1 MVSRIPQPDGGLP
14 PGGLPHADPGLQPE
28 RTALAWGRTML
39 ALVTASAFFL
49 RWLPVYGF
57 PILMLFV
64 VSAGT
69 ALAIYLT
76 QQGRYRARARGLADE
91 SIEADV
97 SAVLWTAIAGVALG
111 GLGIFVVLT
120 S

>member
-1 MVSRIPQPDGGLP
+1 MASRNPN
-14 PGGLPHADPGLQPE
+14 PHGDPGLQPE

-57 PILMLFV
+57 PILMLFA
-64 VSAGT
+64 VSAGA

-76 QQGRYRARARGLADE
+76 QRSRYRARAHGLAGE
-91 SIEADV
+91 SIEADLP
-97 SAVLWTAIAGVALG
+97 AVLWTAFAGVALG
-111 GLGIFVVLT
+111 GLGIAVVLT
-120 S
+120 G

>member
-1 MVSRIPQPDGGLP
+1 MASRAPS
-14 PGGLPHADPGLQPE
+14 PHGDPGLQPE

-49 RWLPVYGF
+49 RWLPTYGP
-57 PILMLFV
+57 PILMLPV
-64 VSAGT
+64 ISGGA

-76 QQGRYRARARGLADE
+76 QRRRYRARSHGLAGE
-91 SIEADV
+91 SIEADLP
-97 SAVLWTAIAGVALG
+97 AVLWTAFAGVALG
-111 GLGIFVVLT
+111 CLGIVVVLV

>member
-1 MVSRIPQPDGGLP
+1 MANRAPS
-14 PGGLPHADPGLQPE
+14 PHGDPGLQPE

-49 RWLPVYGF
+49 RWLPTYGA
-57 PILMLFV
+57 PILMLFA

-69 ALAIYLT
+69 ALGIYLT
-76 QQGRYRARARGLADE
+76 QRSRYRHRAHGLAGE

-97 SAVLWTAIAGVALG
+97 SAVLLTAFAGVALG
-111 GLGIFVVLT
+111 GLGIVVVLT

>member
-1 MVSRIPQPDGGLP
+1 MASGAPR
-14 PGGLPHADPGLQPE
+14 PHGDPGLQPE

-49 RWLPVYGF
+49 RWLPTYGP
-57 PILMLFV
+57 PILMLFA
-64 VSAGT
+64 VSGGA

-76 QQGRYRARARGLADE
+76 QRRRYRVRSHGLAGE
-91 SIEADV
+91 SIEADL
-97 SAVLWTAIAGVALG
+97 SAVLWTAFAGVVLGALG
-111 GLGIFVVLT
+111 IVVVVG